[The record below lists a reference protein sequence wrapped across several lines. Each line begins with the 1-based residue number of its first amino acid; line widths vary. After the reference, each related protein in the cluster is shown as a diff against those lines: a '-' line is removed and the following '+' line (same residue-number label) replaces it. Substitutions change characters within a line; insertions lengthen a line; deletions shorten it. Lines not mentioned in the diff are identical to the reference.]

1 MKIMLPVIKREKN
14 NKTTISKSTVYK
26 TKITGKISAI
36 RNRLDTEF
44 DVSLKYLCNLGI
56 FWFAIN

>member
-1 MKIMLPVIKREKN
+1 MIKRKKN